1 MLSVLEG
8 RLYIKFHLIS
18 SLTWEIESFICK
30 FWRVSHTFKIL
41 MGGGVTSSEGLF
53 FFLGGGV
60 LGGYAPSPYAP
71 AWFRSWVCRQT
82 ISESLRL
89 MDKLQD
95 SQEYASFCWSI
106 CQTSIEHLPFSDW
119 LKYWRGGSIHTVMA
133 DAGVKNDIRSNMWRT
148 GAWQSLLTFCILSL
162 AWLVGFSSRLFAV
175 IRFESIIHE
184 FDPW

>member
-1 MLSVLEG
+1 MLVFFPIFSGMLSETKKNKSQFC
-8 RLYIKFHLIS
+8 R
-18 SLTWEIESFICK
+18 
-30 FWRVSHTFKIL
+30 R
-41 MGGGVTSSEGLF
+41 GGGGSHQVKAWF
-53 FFLGGGV
+53 FGGGGANSRGV
-60 LGGYAPSPYAP
+60 RPCAPV
-71 AWFRSWVCRQT
+71 WFLSWVCRQT